1 MWRHDSHAR
10 SVGVA
15 VAIAVFAA
23 LALTGFL
30 ALAAPQRDMPVGA
43 MRLSAVDERS
53 SRFADV
59 AVSPTGDRVVVVWGE
74 EYTDT
79 LADGETPPRFGSIR
93 LRWTSGGT
101 AGSWHGPVTVFTGS
115 LEACASGARV
125 AVTGT
130 TAHVAYIVRRPCSV
144 SLRSEVVYR
153 PYSLGG
159 ELGESHLI
167 TFTEQPDALFSD
179 VDVAVDGQG
188 NPHFVYLYRWVEAQQ
203 EESRV
208 FYRTLSGGVLGAQ
221 EQVSDGKAEH
231 PVIAWDDGVVHA
243 AWEDLTEVGALIY
256 RRRVDGWEMET
267 VDLAYN
273 RGNENDRPRNP
284 AIVARG
290 GRVVVV
296 WDWRWTGL
304 SIPDQ
309 YALAYAMY
317 LPEAGGWLRAREVGT
332 DVNLRLYDPERTY
345 TSTERIDRPSA
356 HMWYLRPS
364 VALDREGRPAVVWHV
379 NQGPIDLGNLDY
391 DVMFIRA
398 QTVTVSGISW
408 LTPTVLVPNSG
419 VVIHAASAV
428 VAMAPVSPTLAHV
441 AYMYNGTQALGYGEW
456 ETYYVGVSDQEPPER
471 PEKVFL
477 PVVLHNY
484 PSQT

>member
-1 MWRHDSHAR
+1 MSERDIRAQ
-10 SVGVA
+10 SVS
-15 VAIAVFAA
+15 VAIGIALFAVI
-23 LALTGFL
+23 ALTSLL
-30 ALAAPQRDMPVGA
+30 ALAAPQQDMPVGA
-43 MRLSAVDERS
+43 TSLSAVDERS

-59 AVSPTGDRVVVVWGE
+59 AVSLTGDRVVVVWGE

-79 LADGETPPRFGSIR
+79 LADAETPPRFGSVL
-93 LRWTSGGT
+93 LRWASGGT
-101 AGSWHGPVTVFTGS
+101 VSSWHDPVTIFTGS
-115 LEACASGARV
+115 LQACASGARV

-130 TAHVAYIVRRPCSV
+130 TAHIAYIVRRPCSV

-208 FYRTLSGGVLGAQ
+208 FYRALSGGVLEAQ

-231 PVIAWDDGVVHA
+231 PVIACDGAVVHA
-243 AWEDLTEVGALIY
+243 VWEDLAEVGALIY
-256 RRRVDGWEMET
+256 RRRVDGWEKET

-273 RGNENDRPRNP
+273 RGNEDDRPRNP
-284 AIVARG
+284 AVAARD

-309 YALAYAMY
+309 YALAYAIY
-317 LPEAGGWLRAREVGT
+317 LPEVGDWLRAREVGT
-332 DVNLRLYDPERTY
+332 DVNLRLSDPEHTY
-345 TSTERIDRPSA
+345 TSTGRIDWPSA
-356 HMWYLRPS
+356 HMWYLRPA
-364 VALDREGRPAVVWHV
+364 VALDGEGRPAVVWHV

-398 QTVTVSGISW
+398 QTVTASGVSW

-419 VVIHAASAV
+419 AVLHAASAV

-484 PSQT
+484 SSQT